1 MLGMGI
7 YMLINKDIIIVGAG
21 PAGLAAAIEAKKRGV
36 KDVLV
41 LEREPNAGG
50 ILNQCIHDGFG
61 LIRFNEALTGP
72 EYAKR
77 YIDEA
82 KSLDIEIITN
92 VMVQDISND
101 KVVTTISPNG
111 IKTYKAAAI
120 ILAMGCRERTRGAIC
135 IPGTRPA
142 GVFTAGVAQNLVNI
156 KNIMV
161 GKRVVIL
168 GSGDIGLIM
177 ARRLTLEGAKVLAV
191 VEKQPYSSGLQRNI
205 TQCLDD
211 FNIPLLLS
219 HTVTKID
226 GHERVKGV
234 IIAKVDEQGN
244 PIRGTSKKFECDT
257 LILSVG
263 LIPEN
268 ELSLNA
274 GVHIDEITSGAIVD
288 ENLQTSIPGIFA
300 CGNVLQ
306 VHDLVDYVSA
316 EGELAAKSAV
326 AYIKENNAL
335 QANNIVEANNLIIE
349 VSSIVKSKIPVKA
362 GNGIR
367 YVLPQS
373 ISCNIDITFS
383 MRVTNPCKNK
393 TIVFKDGNTV
403 LKKKTF
409 KALNPAEMVRIDLK
423 AQELKEVQNLEVF
436 IDEK

>member
-1 MLGMGI
+1 
-7 YMLINKDIIIVGAG
+7 MLINKDIIIIGAG

-36 KDVLV
+36 NDVLV
-41 LEREPNAGG
+41 LEREPIAGG

-61 LIRFNEALTGP
+61 LIKFNEALTGP
-72 EYAKR
+72 EYAQR
-77 YIDEA
+77 YINEA
-82 KSLDIEIITN
+82 ESLNIEIITN
-92 VMVQDISND
+92 VMVQDISKD
-101 KVVTTISPNG
+101 KVVTTISPSG

-142 GVFTAGVAQNLVNI
+142 GVFTAGVAQNLVNL
-156 KNIMV
+156 KNIMI
-161 GKRVVIL
+161 GKKIVIL

-177 ARRLTLEGAKVLAV
+177 ARRLTLEGASVLAV
-191 VEKQPYSSGLQRNI
+191 VEKLPYSSGLQRNI

-211 FNIPLLLS
+211 FEIPLLLS
-219 HTVTKID
+219 HTVTKIE
-226 GHERVKGV
+226 GHERVKSV
-234 IIAKVDEQGN
+234 TITKVDEQGN
-244 PIRGTSKKFECDT
+244 SIRGTSKKFDCDT

-274 GVHIDEITSGAIVD
+274 GVAIDNITSGATVD
-288 ENLQTSIPGIFA
+288 ENLHTSVPGIFA

-326 AYIKENNAL
+326 EFLKNSNVLTSDIF
-335 QANNIVEANNLIIE
+335 
-349 VSSIVKSKIPVKA
+349 VKA

-367 YVLPQS
+367 YVLPQY
-373 ISCNIDITFS
+373 ISPNKDITFS
-383 MRVTNPCKNK
+383 MRVTQPYKNK
-393 TIVFKDGNTV
+393 TIVFKDGNRE

-409 KALNPAEMVRIDLK
+409 KALNPAEMIRIDLN
-423 AQELKEVQNLEVF
+423 AQELMDVLNLEVY
-436 IDEK
+436 IYEQ